1 MATVSIF
8 YNGAVANSILTGAV
22 LLHKYPNATV
32 YQTGGNSDA
41 EINAYVAVPG
51 AVSQDYTFVAT
62 EVGVNGART
71 GLMLAAQVTTLDA
84 ATVGLAA
91 TEIWNLS
98 GTDYSCKTA
107 WELVYPNDPLP
118 KILTDLG
125 TYTSAVATSGTQTT
139 ISNTGVFVASAE
151 IGKYVYLVS
160 GQGAGQAR
168 YIASNTANTLTLSQ
182 PWDVVPT
189 TTSYYK
195 IVTTLQAA
203 YLEYAYAASIQSYLS
218 DIEGSIKVFKAL
230 FDKYVGAIEPKDRET
245 AYDEQQV
252 LEMLNGTYGRDLLF
266 PRWSV

>member
-1 MATVSIF
+1 MSVVSIF

-32 YQTGGNSDA
+32 YNTGGNSDA
-41 EINAYVAVPG
+41 EINAYAAVPG

-118 KILTDLG
+118 KIITDMG
-125 TYTSAVATSGTQTT
+125 TYTSAVATAGGQSTLSDTAAFT
-139 ISNTGVFVASAE
+139 IDAE
-151 IGKYVYLVS
+151 IGKYIYIIS
-160 GQGAGQAR
+160 GQGKGQAR
-168 YIASNTANTLTLSQ
+168 LITDNTATIITVSQ

-195 IVTTLQAA
+195 IVSTLQEA
-203 YLEYAYAASIQSYLS
+203 YLQATYAASIEFYLS
-218 DIEGSIKVFKAL
+218 NIEGSIKVFKAL
-230 FDKYVGAIEPKDRET
+230 FDKYVGAIAPKDRET

-266 PRWSV
+266 PTWTS